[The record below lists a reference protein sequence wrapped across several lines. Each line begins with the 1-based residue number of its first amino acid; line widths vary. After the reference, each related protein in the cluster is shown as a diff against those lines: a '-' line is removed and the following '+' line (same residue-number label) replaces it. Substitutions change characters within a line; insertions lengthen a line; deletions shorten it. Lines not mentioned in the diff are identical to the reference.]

1 MALTDT
7 LIKAKT
13 HKDAEG
19 KVRVAPYKLYDDK
32 GLFLQVTANGG
43 KWWRFKYKFNNKEKL
58 LSLGTYPEVP
68 LAGRWQDPE
77 TKKYWIEGA
86 RDKRDKARELIA
98 GDVDPSETRKAQ
110 KKTKDGNLA
119 NSFEVIAR
127 EWLATKMQNKSEG
140 YQLNVLRRFELYLF
154 DWIGNRPISE
164 ISAPEV
170 LAVIRRIESQN
181 KVETAYRTLQATGQ
195 VFRYAV
201 QTGRA
206 MHDVTSDLRGTLTP
220 SVTKHMASLTDPQQ
234 VAELMRAID
243 GFTGTLT
250 VQTALR
256 LAPLVFVRPSELR
269 RAKWADIDLD
279 ATEWRYFVTKTK
291 TEHIVPLSTQAIKH
305 LKDIQPFSG
314 QGEFVFQ
321 GGHNPDKAMSEAAIN
336 AALRRMGYDTK
347 TQITGHGFRAMAR
360 TILHERLNID
370 PHIIEHQLAHSVP
383 DALGSAYNRTKFL
396 DQRKAMM
403 QQWADYLDEIKAG
416 AKVFNLR
423 KTAEV

>member
-13 HKDAEG
+13 HKDIDG
-19 KVRVAPYKLYDDK
+19 KVKVAPYKLYDEK
-32 GLFLQVTANGG
+32 GLFLQVTPNGG
-43 KWWRFKYKFNNKEKL
+43 KWWRFKYQFDGKEKL

-68 LAGRWQDPE
+68 LAGRWQDPD
-77 TKKYWIEGA
+77 TKKIWIDGA

-98 GDVDPSETRKAQ
+98 SEVDPSDTRKSQ

-119 NSFEVIAR
+119 NSFEVVAR
-127 EWLATKMQNKSEG
+127 EWLATKMQTKSER

-154 DWIGNRPISE
+154 PWIGKRAISE
-164 ISAPEV
+164 LNAPD
-170 LAVIRRIESQN
+170 LLDVIRRIEDQN

-195 VFRYAV
+195 VLRYAV

-206 MHDVTSDLRGTLTP
+206 LRDITGDLRGALTP
-220 SVTKHMASLTDPQQ
+220 SVTKHMASFTEPQQ

-269 RAKWADIDLD
+269 QAKWADIDLD
-279 ATEWRYFVTKTK
+279 AGVWSYFVTKTK
-291 TEHIVPLSTQAIKH
+291 TDHIVPLCSQAIKH
-305 LKDIQPFSG
+305 LKDIHPLSG
-314 QGEFVFQ
+314 HAEYVFQ
-321 GGHNPDKAMSEAAIN
+321 GGHNPNKAMSEAAIN
-336 AALRRMGYDTK
+336 AELRRMGYDTQK
-347 TQITGHGFRAMAR
+347 DITAHGFRAMAR

-383 DALGSAYNRTKFL
+383 DALGGAYNRTKFIE
-396 DQRKAMM
+396 QRTVMM
-403 QQWADYLDEIKAG
+403 QTWADYLDELKAG
-416 AKVFNLR
+416 AKVIPF
-423 KTAEV
+423 KQA